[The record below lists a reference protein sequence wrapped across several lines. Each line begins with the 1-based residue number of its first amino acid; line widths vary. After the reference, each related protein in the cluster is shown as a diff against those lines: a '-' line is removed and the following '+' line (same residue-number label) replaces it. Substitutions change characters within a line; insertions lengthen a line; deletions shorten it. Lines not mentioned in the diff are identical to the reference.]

1 MLYPATL
8 GVPLICPALSCYA
21 LQHAPYVVAFVQ
33 SSVLCSLA
41 KFLSWCWA
49 QVEGLTHPWL
59 YFGALFATFCWHTE
73 DHFLYSM
80 NYLHT
85 GASKTW

>member
-1 MLYPATL
+1 M
-8 GVPLICPALSCYA
+8 V
-21 LQHAPYVVAFVQ
+21 
-33 SSVLCSLA
+33 
-41 KFLSWCWA
+41 KFLWQISCRGAWA